1 MVKDFHFE
9 EVFLGMRQ
17 RGFSLTL
24 LLALGVL
31 AGCAI
36 APYRAHPQFE
46 ERSRT
51 ITTVAL
57 LPPDVKVYRL
67 TAGGV
72 RELMDEWS
80 EEGRQNLVKAI
91 AKRVGDEGPFV
102 LKEFDPSQSPA
113 IKQEFDEVRPL
124 FEAVASSVLTHT
136 YRPETTFQTK
146 KERFEYSLGPLESLA
161 GSAEADALLLVYAFD
176 HISTGGRVALN
187 VFMMLLGA
195 AGGVVIIPAGG
206 QTAIITALV
215 DPRTGDVLWFNVRG
229 SGGAHN
235 LREAASAES
244 LVADAFEE
252 FKKIASSGKL
262 SIQKKE

>member
-1 MVKDFHFE
+1 MK
-9 EVFLGMRQ
+9 Q
-17 RGFSLTL
+17 RAVPLTL
-24 LLALGVL
+24 VLALGLL

-51 ITTVAL
+51 IKTVAL

-80 EEGRQNLVKAI
+80 EEGRQNLVQAI
-91 AKRVGDEGPFV
+91 AKRVGDDGRFV

-113 IKQEFDEVRPL
+113 VKQEFDEVRPL
-124 FEAVASSVLTHT
+124 FEAVARSVLTHT
-136 YRPETTFQTK
+136 YGPETTFQTK
-146 KERFEYSLGPLESLA
+146 KERFDYTLGPLETLA
-161 GSAEADALLLVYAFD
+161 GAADADALLFVHAFD

-187 VFMMLLGA
+187 VFLVLLGA
-195 AGGVVIIPAGG
+195 AGGVIIIPAGG

-215 DPRTGDVLWFNVRG
+215 DPKTGDVLWFNVRG

-252 FKKIASSGKL
+252 FKKIAARGKF
-262 SIQKKE
+262 SVEKKE

>member
-1 MVKDFHFE
+1 
-9 EVFLGMRQ
+9 MRQ
-17 RGFSLTL
+17 RALAVIL
-24 LLALGVL
+24 LLGLGLL

-46 ERSRT
+46 ERSRS
-51 ITTVAL
+51 IKTVAL
-57 LPPDVKVYRL
+57 LPPNVKVYRL

-80 EEGRQNLVKAI
+80 EEGRQNVVKAI
-91 AKRVGDEGPFV
+91 AKSVGAEGGLI
-102 LKEFDPSQSPA
+102 LKEFDPGQSPA
-113 IKQEFDEVRPL
+113 AKQEFDEARPL
-124 FEAVASSVLTHT
+124 FEAVASSVLMHT

-146 KERFEYSLGPLESLA
+146 KERFDYTLGPLEGLA
-161 GSAEADALLLVYAFD
+161 GAAEADALLFLYAFD

-187 VFMMLLGA
+187 VFMVLLGA
-195 AGGVVIIPAGG
+195 AAGVIIIPAGG
-206 QTAIITALV
+206 QTGIMTALV
-215 DPRTGDVLWFNVRG
+215 DPKTGDVLWFNVKG

-252 FKKIASSGKL
+252 FKKLAARGKF
-262 SIQKKE
+262 SVDKKE

>member
-1 MVKDFHFE
+1 MKHRAVP
-9 EVFLGMRQ
+9 L
-17 RGFSLTL
+17 LL
-24 LLALGVL
+24 LLALGLL

-51 ITTVAL
+51 IKTVAL

-91 AKRVGDEGPFV
+91 AKRVGDEGGFV
-102 LKEFDPSQSPA
+102 LKEFDPGRSPA
-113 IKQEFDEVRPL
+113 VKQEFDEVRPL
-124 FEAVASSVLTHT
+124 FEAVTSSVWQHT
-136 YRPETTFQTK
+136 YRPETIFQTK
-146 KERFEYSLGPLESLA
+146 MERFDYALGPLDALA
-161 GSAEADALLLVYAFD
+161 GAAEADALLFVYAWD

-195 AGGVVIIPAGG
+195 AAGVVIIPAGG
-206 QTAIITALV
+206 HTGIVTALV
-215 DPRTGDVLWFNVRG
+215 DPKTGDVLWFNVKG

-235 LREAASAES
+235 LREAASTES

-252 FKKIASSGKL
+252 FKKLAASGKF
-262 SIQKKE
+262 SVEKKE

>member
-1 MVKDFHFE
+1 MAF
-9 EVFLGMRQ
+9 
-17 RGFSLTL
+17 L
-24 LLALGVL
+24 LLVGLL

-46 ERSRT
+46 ERSRS
-51 ITTVAL
+51 IKTVAL
-57 LPPDVKVYRL
+57 LPPNVKVYRL

-91 AKRVGDEGPFV
+91 AKHVGNEGRFI
-102 LKEFDPSQSPA
+102 LKEFDPSQAPA
-113 IKQEFDEVRPL
+113 AKQEFEEARPL
-124 FEAVASSVLTHT
+124 FEAVASSVVAHT

-146 KERFEYSLGPLESLA
+146 KDRFDYTLGPLEALA
-161 GSAEADALLLVYAFD
+161 GAAEADALLFVYAFD

-187 VFMMLLGA
+187 VFLVLLGA

-206 QTAIITALV
+206 STGIMTALV
-215 DPRTGDVLWFNVRG
+215 DPKTGDVLWFNVKG

-244 LVADAFEE
+244 LVAAAFED
-252 FKKIASSGKL
+252 FKKLAARGKL
-262 SIQKKE
+262 SVDKKE